1 MLIVCQGWRVEEGR
15 LDNIED
21 NDLDFQS
28 KYESLTLPTEGGGR
42 GLQAEACGGGW
53 RFEKVL
59 SLKENKFVCIG
70 TLMSVK
76 N

>member
-28 KYESLTLPTEGGGR
+28 KYESLTFPTEGGGEGYR
-42 GLQAEACGGGW
+42 RRRAGGRVGG
-53 RFEKVL
+53 RESTFIER
-59 SLKENKFVCIG
+59 E
-70 TLMSVK
+70 
-76 N
+76 